1 METMGEWR
9 VRIPVYG
16 VQSVLRKTGEEI
28 TENNVKFNYRT
39 DQEIVGDVRVD
50 KEDAEDAINE
60 AVYLIDNALARICF
74 AYNRESTMSENSSYV
89 TDLSKDNSRKQIRKA
104 LRIRWNYVKENPQTT
119 SCNISSL
126 DSEKSEVT
134 DLALAYYK
142 A

>member
-1 METMGEWR
+1 MASW
-9 VRIPVYG
+9 IPVYG
-16 VQSVLRKTGEEI
+16 VQSVLRNTGEEI

-50 KEDAEDAINE
+50 KEDAEDAIKE

-104 LRIRWNYVKENPQTT
+104 LRIQWNYVKENPQTT
-119 SCNISSL
+119 LCNISSW